1 MRCFLRYSVLILVT
15 TSIFSYGQRHDD
27 SSSEQEVVT
36 TMRAIRA
43 AAAAVD
49 KEGWDRLVAAN
60 CSFVE
65 PSGFISL
72 RAAHEPR
79 RPELEAH
86 PVDSKVELRELAV
99 HTYGDT
105 AVLTYRE
112 NQSVTIGAKTS
123 NSATRYTETYKRFG
137 ESWQMIFSAETP
149 IPLPVLITLDS
160 MLYDDYVG
168 EYQLA
173 PQVIGT
179 IYRDGDKLMLVGTGW
194 KQPYEL
200 LPIASDTFIVKGMEQ
215 NEISFIRDEKGK
227 VTQQRSKY
235 AGQEQAVAKKV
246 K

>member
-1 MRCFLRYSVLILVT
+1 MRYFLRLVLILVT
-15 TSIFSYGQRHDD
+15 TSIFSYGQPHGD
-27 SSSEQEVVT
+27 SSSDQEVVT

-65 PSGFISL
+65 PSGIISS

-79 RPELEAH
+79 PGIDAH
-86 PVDSKVELRELAV
+86 PVDTKVELGELAV
-99 HTYGDT
+99 HAYGDS

-112 NQSVTIGAKTS
+112 DLSVTIGGKTS
-123 NSATRYTETYKRFG
+123 KSATRYTETYKRFG

-160 MLYDDYVG
+160 KLYDDYVG

-173 PQVIGT
+173 PQLIGT
-179 IYRDGDKLMLVGTGW
+179 IYREGDRLMLLGTGW

-200 LPIASDTFIVKGMEQ
+200 LPVASDTFVVKGMEQ
-215 NEISFIRDEKGK
+215 NEISFMRDEKGK

-235 AGQEQAVAKKV
+235 RGQEQAVAKKV